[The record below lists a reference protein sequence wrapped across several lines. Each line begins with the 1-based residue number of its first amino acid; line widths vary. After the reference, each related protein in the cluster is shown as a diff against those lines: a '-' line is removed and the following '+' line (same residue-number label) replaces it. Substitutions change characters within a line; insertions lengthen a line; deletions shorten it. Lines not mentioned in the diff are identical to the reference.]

1 MIPILAAILAGF
13 LLVMTPLFATTLRLL
28 RAWRREGI
36 LSPVGARVAAGHIF
50 ISFLAGGMSASMM
63 LSAQPIHGV
72 EALLGI
78 TNILVVTFVAGAW
91 TIFYILS
98 ETNKNSDD
106 A

>member
-1 MIPILAAILAGF
+1 MLAAMLAAF

-28 RAWRREGI
+28 HAWRRGGG
-36 LSPVGARVAAGHIF
+36 LSPVGVRVAAGHIF
-50 ISFLAGGMSASMM
+50 ISFLTGGMSASMM
-63 LSAQPIHGV
+63 LSARPIHGI
-72 EALLGI
+72 EALLGV
-78 TNILVVTFVAGAW
+78 TNILVVAFVAGAW